1 MSSCNCPLHDKLETA
16 REFAPM
22 EVWMRCP
29 SQGKDSLMRQTRLIF
44 VLTAALTAFAALAL
58 AQSSDSLRAVEG
70 TVQDSSGAPVN
81 GAIVQLKDTKTLQ
94 IRSFITRDNGAFVFQ
109 GIKKSVEY
117 ELKAKFKNK
126 ESKARLLTIFDDRQR
141 ANIDLKI
148 ED

>member
-1 MSSCNCPLHDKLETA
+1 
-16 REFAPM
+16 
-22 EVWMRCP
+22 MRRI
-29 SQGKDSLMRQTRLIF
+29 SLTIS
-44 VLTAALTAFAALAL
+44 LTLALTAFALLAF
-58 AQSSDSLRAVEG
+58 AQSGDSLRAVEG
-70 TVQDSSGAPVN
+70 TVQDSAGAPVN
-81 GAIVQLKDTKTLQ
+81 GAIVQLKDTKSLQ